1 MSAINITPLTDVLL
15 VLLIIF
21 FVTAASSENRFLF
34 QERAGGVVVRS
45 PGESQVVK
53 VEARPVGVKLIL
65 EGREVEG
72 LDDLAERLE
81 RARPVILS
89 PADEVSFGD
98 LVGALDGLRAREFT
112 EIEVEVR

>member
-34 QERAGGVVVRS
+34 QEKAGGVLVRS
-45 PGESQVVK
+45 PGEAQVVGLTASSGGLSLRFK
-53 VEARPVGVKLIL
+53 EREFLELDELAARLQ
-65 EGREVEG
+65 R
-72 LDDLAERLE
+72 D
-81 RARPVILS
+81 RPVILS
-89 PADEVSFGD
+89 AEDEVTFGD
-98 LVGALDGLRAREFT
+98 LVATLDGLRAREFS